1 MSLVEWIGVFMFLA
15 LGAYAIFGIADFG
28 GGVWDLFASGP
39 RKKAQRAAIA
49 KAMGPVWEA
58 NHVWL
63 VFFMIL
69 LLTAFPTTFATLSRA
84 MFLPFHLVLLGV
96 ILRGAAF
103 VLRSPGITRAEG
115 PERVWSWVF
124 GVASTVSPLL
134 LGMGLAAVS
143 SGGIRIVGDEVIAR
157 PLESW
162 FSPFAIGLGIFVL
175 TLAAYLAA
183 VFLAAETEGELHED
197 FHRRAFASG
206 TATAVL
212 SVVMLWLMARY
223 TPWLWNGFTHGVSG
237 VLLFIGAVLY
247 LFSFILV
254 VKRQYVLARISASGQ
269 VLVLLLGWVLAQW
282 PYMIYPDLT
291 FEAAKAPDATLR
303 FVVQVVPLG
312 MVILLPSL
320 FLLFRVFK
328 KEPLG
333 DTE

>member
-1 MSLVEWIGVFMFLA
+1 MTLVEWIGVFLFLA

-28 GGVWDLFASGP
+28 GGIWDLFASGP
-39 RKKAQRAAIA
+39 RKKQQREAIA
-49 KAMGPVWEA
+49 NAMGPVWEA

-69 LLTAFPTTFATLSRA
+69 LLTAFPTAFGALSRA
-84 MFLPFHLVLLGV
+84 MFIPFHLVLLGV

-103 VLRSPGITRAEG
+103 VLRSPGITKAGG

-143 SGGIRIVGDEVIAR
+143 SGGIRIIDGEVSA
-157 PLESW
+157 PPFDSW
-162 FSPFAIGLGIFVL
+162 LSPYAIGLGILVL

-183 VFLAAETEGELHED
+183 VFLAAETDGELRED

-206 TATAVL
+206 TATAGL
-212 SVVMLWLMARY
+212 SVLMLWLMARY
-223 TPWLWNGFTHGVSG
+223 TPWLWQGFTHGVSG
-237 VLLFIGAVLY
+237 VLLFVGATLY
-247 LFSFILV
+247 LLSFILV
-254 VKRQYVLARISASGQ
+254 LRRQYLLARISASGQ

-303 FVVQVVPLG
+303 FVVQVVPIG
-312 MVILLPSL
+312 MLILLPSL

-328 KEPLG
+328 KEPLS
-333 DTE
+333 DAE

>member
-84 MFLPFHLVLLGV
+84 LFLPFHLVLLGV

-183 VFLAAETEGELHED
+183 VFLAAETEGELRED

>member
-183 VFLAAETEGELHED
+183 VFLAAETEGELRED